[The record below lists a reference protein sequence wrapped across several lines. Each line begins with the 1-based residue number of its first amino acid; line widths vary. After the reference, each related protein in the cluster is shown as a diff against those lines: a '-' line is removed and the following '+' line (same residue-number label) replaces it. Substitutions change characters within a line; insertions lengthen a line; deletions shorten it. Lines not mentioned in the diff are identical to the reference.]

1 MSEDLIHIEEQDGIA
16 TLTLNRPAKRNAL
29 THAMY
34 ERLGE
39 YFAAPPPSVRVAIL
53 TAEGEHFCAGG
64 DLGEHQ
70 TLDAIDVLHT
80 SRRRQAI
87 FDRMQFSGIPL
98 VAVLKGAVLGGG
110 LELALTAHVR
120 VAEPSAWFQ
129 LPEAAHGLFMGCGST
144 VRLGRILGPDRMAE
158 MMLTRR
164 IYRTEEALGLG
175 LAHYGVAADAGQ
187 AKARELAATIA
198 ANTATANWFI
208 TNALPRI
215 DNMAA
220 ADGLFAESLA
230 IGLIQTDAEA
240 QRRMSEFLNRKGSR

>member
-1 MSEDLIHIEEQDGIA
+1 MPQEHIRIEEQDGIA

-29 THAMY
+29 NHAMY
-34 ERLGE
+34 EGLGN
-39 YFAAPPPSVRVAIL
+39 FFTDPPPSVRVAIL
-53 TAEGEHFCAGG
+53 VAEGEHFCAGG
-64 DLGEHQ
+64 DLGEH
-70 TLDAIDVLHT
+70 LERDPINVLHT

-87 FDRMQFSGIPL
+87 FDRMQYSGIPL
-98 VAVLKGAVLGGG
+98 VAVLKGAVIGGG

-120 VAEPSAWFQ
+120 IAEATAWFQ

-164 IYRTEEALGLG
+164 RYGADEAIGLG
-175 LAHYGVAADAGQ
+175 LAHYGVAAGAGL

-215 DNMAA
+215 DNMSA
-220 ADGLFAESLA
+220 ADGLFTESLA
-230 IGLIQTDAEA
+230 VGLIQTDPEA
-240 QRRMSEFLNRKGSR
+240 QRRMSEFLNRKGPR

>member
-1 MSEDLIHIEEQDGIA
+1 MSDELIRIAEQDGIA
-16 TLTLNRPAKRNAL
+16 IITLNRPAKRNAL
-29 THAMY
+29 TLAMY

-53 TAEGEHFCAGG
+53 TAAGEHFCAGG

-70 TLDAIDVLHT
+70 EKNPIDVLHT

-87 FDRMQFSGIPL
+87 FDRIQYSGIPL

-120 VAEPSAWFQ
+120 VAEATAWFQ

-164 IYRTEEALGLG
+164 IYNAGEAVGLG
-175 LAHYGVAADAGQ
+175 LAHYGVAADAGL
-187 AKARELAATIA
+187 AKARELAVTIA
-198 ANTATANWFI
+198 ANTTTANWFI

-215 DNMAA
+215 DSMAS

-230 IGLIQTDAEA
+230 IGLIQSDPETR
-240 QRRMSEFLNRKGSR
+240 RRMEDFMQKRKK

>member
-1 MSEDLIHIEEQDGIA
+1 MENDLIRIEVEEGIA
-16 TLTLNRPAKRNAL
+16 TLTLSRPAKRNAL
-29 THAMY
+29 NHEMY
-34 ERLGE
+34 ECLGE
-39 YFAAPPPSVRVAIL
+39 FFAAPPPSVRVAIL
-53 TAEGEHFCAGG
+53 AAAGEHFCAGG
-64 DLGEHQ
+64 DLGEH
-70 TLDAIDVLHT
+70 LERDAIDVLHT

-87 FDRMQFSGIPL
+87 YDRMQYSGIPL

-120 VAEPSAWFQ
+120 IAEATAWFQ

-164 IYRTEEALGLG
+164 IFRADEAAGLG
-175 LAHYGVAADAGQ
+175 IAHYAVDADAGL
-187 AKARELAATIA
+187 ARARELAATIA

-215 DNMAA
+215 DSMAS

-230 IGLIQTDAEA
+230 IGLIQSDPETR
-240 QRRMSEFLNRKGSR
+240 QRMEGFLQKRKV

>member
-1 MSEDLIHIEEQDGIA
+1 MSDDLIRIEVEDGIA

-29 THAMY
+29 NHAMY

-39 YFAAPPPSVRVAIL
+39 FFAAAPPAVRVAIL

-64 DLGEHQ
+64 DLGEH
-70 TLDAIDVLHT
+70 LERDPMNVLHA
-80 SRRRQAI
+80 SRRWHAI
-87 FDRMQFSGIPL
+87 YDRMQYSGIPV
-98 VAVLKGAVLGGG
+98 VAVLKGAVIGGG
-110 LELALTAHVR
+110 LELAVTAHVR
-120 VAEPSAWFQ
+120 IAEATTRFQ
-129 LPEAAHGLFMGCGST
+129 LPEAAHGLFMGGGST

-164 IYRTEEALGLG
+164 SYNAEEAVSLG
-175 LAHYGVAADAGQ
+175 LAHYRVAAGAGL
-187 AKARELAATIA
+187 AKARELATTIA
-198 ANTATANWFI
+198 ANTPSANWFI

-230 IGLIQTDAEA
+230 VSLIQTDPEA
-240 QRRMSEFLNRKGSR
+240 QQRMNHFLNKPKG